1 VTRAPV
7 AVLAS
12 PQLGRRRPEAAPDS
26 AESNRR
32 SEIISLRLPYLDPFP
47 AEALFGFLADRAIPG
62 VEEGDTEHYRRAL
75 SLQWGAG
82 VATVSR
88 DGPGALRCSLQL
100 DDLRDLTLAVRR
112 LRQLFDLDCD
122 PDAVTE
128 VLTGDR
134 LLGAAVAARPGLRV
148 PGHVDG
154 NELAVRAVL
163 GQQVSVSAARTLAGR
178 LALLHGRALR
188 APVGTVLRE
197 FPTAGVIAGLDVG
210 ELPMPGARGRAL
222 ISLAEMLADGNLVLD
237 PCADRDAVSSRLL
250 ALPGIGPWTVA
261 YVRMRALGDP
271 DAFMSSDLGV
281 RYGLQRLGL
290 TGDEQEATALAESW
304 RPYRAYALQYL
315 WAASSGPPA
324 RSDREPQQL
333 RRARGHKER
342 VK

>member
-7 AVLAS
+7 TVLES
-12 PQLGRRRPEAAPDS
+12 PQLGRRRPDAAPS
-26 AESNRR
+26 SPEWNRR
-32 SEIISLRLPYLDPFP
+32 SDVISLRLAYREPFP
-47 AEALFGFLADRAIPG
+47 VDALFGFLAERAIPG
-62 VEEGDTEHYRRAL
+62 VEEGDSEHYRRAL

-82 VATVSR
+82 VATVSS
-88 DGPGALRCSLQL
+88 DGPGALRCALQL
-100 DDLRDLTLAVRR
+100 DDRRDLTLAVRR

-163 GQQVSVSAARTLAGR
+163 GQQVSVPAARTLAGR
-178 LALLHGRALR
+178 LALVHGRALR
-188 APVGTVLRE
+188 APVGSVQRE
-197 FPTAGVIAGLDVG
+197 FPTAGVIAGLDVA
-210 ELPMPGARGRAL
+210 ELPMPGTRGRAL
-222 ISLAEMLADGNLVLD
+222 ISLAGMLANGGLVLD
-237 PCADRDAVSSRLL
+237 PGSDREAVSSRLL
-250 ALPGIGPWTVA
+250 SLPGIGPWTVA

-271 DAFMSSDLGV
+271 DAFMPSDLGV
-281 RYGLQRLGL
+281 RHGLQRLGF
-290 TGDEQEATALAESW
+290 TGGEREATVLADSW

-315 WAASSGPPA
+315 WAALSDPSA
-324 RSDREPQQL
+324 RRDGEPQQL